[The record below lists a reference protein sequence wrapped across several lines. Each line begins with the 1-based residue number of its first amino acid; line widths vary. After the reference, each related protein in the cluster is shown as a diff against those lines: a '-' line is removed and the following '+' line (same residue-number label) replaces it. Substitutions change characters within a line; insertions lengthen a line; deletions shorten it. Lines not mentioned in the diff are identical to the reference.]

1 MAPLA
6 QNVRKDPQIAPW
18 FNNNTE
24 FEGGRRNMMDFS
36 CMKAVYECTRLP
48 PWQKKIFLTRYSG
61 VSLTKKPAARRRKY
75 HKNIMA

>member
-24 FEGGRRNMMDFS
+24 FEGGRQNMMDFS
-36 CMKAVYECTRLP
+36 CMKAVYEHTPYLCM
-48 PWQKKIFLTRYSG
+48 
-61 VSLTKKPAARRRKY
+61 AE
-75 HKNIMA
+75 KNITIVPHIQVYHPQERRQAS